1 MRENIIILVNFTKK
15 SILSEKNLWLY
26 TSKHLPKNVG
36 RPHKGQWGRLIP
48 GLLYDT
54 QPKKDSLNVVVKK
67 MLI

>member
-1 MRENIIILVNFTKK
+1 MRDNIILALNFPKK
-15 SILSEKNLWLY
+15 SILSEKKLWLY

-36 RPHKGQWGRLIP
+36 RPLIP

-54 QPKKDSLNVVVKK
+54 QPKKDSVNVVVKK